1 MIVISGL
8 FWIVKKGVKMGN
20 QKRRDKKNRI
30 LLPGEAQRSDG
41 RYMYRYTDVTGK
53 RKTEYSWRLVQTD
66 PHPKGKKKDISL
78 REKEELIKRDTQE
91 FISYTAGKMTL
102 NELFDL

>member
-53 RKTEYSWRLVQTD
+53 RKTEYSWRLVQTG
-66 PHPKGKKKDISL
+66 PQQEGKKK
-78 REKEELIKRDTQE
+78 E
-91 FISYTAGKMTL
+91 MTL
-102 NELFDL
+102 SRKEKTIV